1 MESVF
6 REGIRVSGLNVI
18 AGVYTGSG
26 NISDGGGNMIRRSL
40 LTVLFF
46 LFATHVVA
54 EEPRTYVASR
64 GELLYSTSCI
74 GCHSTQVHWRNKRL
88 ATDWTHLLSEV
99 RHWEGFSQLAW
110 TDDDVVEVAKYLN
123 AMHYHYAASD

>member
-1 MESVF
+1 
-6 REGIRVSGLNVI
+6 
-18 AGVYTGSG
+18 
-26 NISDGGGNMIRRSL
+26 MIRRSL

-88 ATDWTHLLSEV
+88 AVEQEV
-99 RHWEGFSQLAW
+99 LQWLGASKDRTQL
-110 TDDDVVEVAKYLN
+110 
-123 AMHYHYAASD
+123 